1 MATVRATLSLNSAD
15 VLTSALALSTVANL
29 TCDSGALIRAKV
41 KGTTHDT
48 NSLRIYAADQCSE
61 RAYVYVKNLDSELEQ
76 YVYVYNS
83 STVVDATGNNPE
95 TAFVAKIGGGEFAF
109 IPVAVDKAFAVYAT
123 KVDTM
128 VEYGVFGNDNS
139 TVPFTG
145 AGID

>member
-41 KGTTHDT
+41 KGITHDG
-48 NSLRIYAADQCSE
+48 NALRIYAANQCND
-61 RAYVYVKNLDSELEQ
+61 RAYMYVKNLDSELEQ
-76 YVYVYNS
+76 YVYVYND
-83 STVVDATGNNPE
+83 TDDDRL
-95 TAFVAKIGGGEFAF
+95 VAKIGGGEFAF
-109 IPVAVDKAFAVYAT
+109 IPVAVDKAYAVYAT

-139 TVPFTG
+139 DAPFTG
-145 AGID
+145 SGAAE

>member
-41 KGTTHDT
+41 KGTAVGT
-48 NSLRIYAADQCSE
+48 SALKIYPADQCSE

-76 YVYVYNS
+76 YVYIYNDD
-83 STVVDATGNNPE
+83 DANGL
-95 TAFVAKIGGGEFAF
+95 VAKIGGGEFAF
-109 IPVAVDKAFAVYAT
+109 IPVAVDKAYVVYAT

-145 AGID
+145 AGAE

>member
-1 MATVRATLSLNSAD
+1 MATVRASLSLNSAD

-41 KGTTHDT
+41 KGTAVGT
-48 NSLRIYAADQCSE
+48 SALKIYPANQCSE
-61 RAYVYVKNLDSELEQ
+61 RAYVYIKNLDSELEQ
-76 YVYVYNS
+76 YVYIYND
-83 STVVDATGNNPE
+83 TDDNGL
-95 TAFVAKIGGGEFAF
+95 VAKIGGGEFAF
-109 IPVAVDKAFAVYAT
+109 VPVAVDKSYVVYAT

-145 AGID
+145 AGAS

>member
-41 KGTTHDT
+41 KGTAVGT
-48 NSLRIYAADQCSE
+48 SALKIYPADQCSE

-76 YVYVYNS
+76 YVYIYNDDDS
-83 STVVDATGNNPE
+83 NGL
-95 TAFVAKIGGGEFAF
+95 VAKIGGGEFAF
-109 IPVAVDKAFAVYAT
+109 IPVAVDKAYVVYST

-145 AGID
+145 AGAE

>member
-41 KGTTHDT
+41 KGTAVGT
-48 NSLRIYAADQCSE
+48 SALKIYPANQCNE
-61 RAYVYVKNLDSELEQ
+61 RAYLYVKNLDVELEQ
-76 YVYVYNS
+76 YVYVYNDS
-83 STVVDATGNNPE
+83 SSDAL
-95 TAFVAKIGGGEFAF
+95 VAKIGGGEFAF

-145 AGID
+145 SGTAE

>member
-1 MATVRATLSLNSAD
+1 MAIVRASLSLNSAD

-41 KGTTHDT
+41 KGTSVST
-48 NSLRIYAADQCSE
+48 SALKIYPANQCSE

-76 YVYVYNS
+76 YVYIYNDDDS
-83 STVVDATGNNPE
+83 NGL
-95 TAFVAKIGGGEFAF
+95 VAKIGGGEFAF
-109 IPVAVDKAFAVYAT
+109 VPVAVDKSYVVYAT

-145 AGID
+145 AGAA